1 MLVVHTHAHT
11 HTRTHTPRSTHGM
24 HGAHKHIIIQMR
36 GGYTHILTRRQTDA
50 HTRMYVTIGRIPQ
63 HAKHARV
70 PYELF
75 FEVHCVISVC
85 TRVSTLLSYVCTAGM
100 HEGVLRLFLWC
111 VSSGIVTLG
120 DRSPQPQPCTFSLSL
135 SPSLPPSLPPPL
147 SLCRWVFPGHMVL
160 ECSCTR
166 ATKGK
171 FTLDNLIVV
180 GQKKIFS

>member
-1 MLVVHTHAHT
+1 MCTYYYVCECVCVCVCVSVLVVHTHAHT

-135 SPSLPPSLPPPL
+135 SPSLPPSLPPSL
-147 SLCRWVFPGHMVL
+147 SLSLSISGPYG
-160 ECSCTR
+160 
-166 ATKGK
+166 
-171 FTLDNLIVV
+171 V
-180 GQKKIFS
+180 GMFVY